1 MANFDAKQVT
11 PIEWAGIG
19 AGALAFLIS
28 FFPWYS
34 FSWDG
39 GGLGIGSSGSASAW
53 SVGIGGW
60 GAVLLLTAAAV
71 IILLPHLGTAVPNK
85 ATLWLGLAAGA
96 TVIILIRWLTLPD
109 DGGLGDLG
117 GLAGGGF
124 SSGAGFGLIIGL
136 IAAIVSGVAAFLTFQ
151 GAKKSA
157 A

>member
-34 FSWDG
+34 VSWDG
-39 GGLGIGSSGSASAW
+39 AGLGLGVNESASAW
-53 SVGIGGW
+53 TVGIGGW
-60 GAVLLLTAAAV
+60 GAVLLLVAAAV

-85 ATLWLGLAAGA
+85 ASLWLGFAAGA

-109 DGGLGDLG
+109 DGGLGNLG
-117 GLAGGGF
+117 AGDF

-136 IAAIVSGVAAFLTFQ
+136 LAAIVSGVAAFLTFQ
-151 GAKKSA
+151 SAKKA
-157 A
+157 AA

>member
-1 MANFDAKQVT
+1 MANFDTKQVT

-39 GGLGIGSSGSASAW
+39 GGLGIGSTSDSASAW

-60 GAVLLLTAAAV
+60 GAVLLLVAAAV
-71 IILLPHLGTAVPNK
+71 IIVLPHLGTTVPNK
-85 ATLWLGLAAGA
+85 ATLWLGFAAAA

-109 DGGLGDLG
+109 DGGLGA
-117 GLAGGGF
+117 LAGSGF

-136 IAAIVSGVAAFLTFQ
+136 IAAVVSGVAAFLNFQ
-151 GAKKSA
+151 SAKKA
-157 A
+157 TA

>member
-1 MANFDAKQVT
+1 MANFDTKQVT

-39 GGLGIGSSGSASAW
+39 GGLGIGATSDSASAW

-60 GAVLLLTAAAV
+60 GAVLLLVAAAV
-71 IILLPHLGTAVPNK
+71 IIVLPHVGTTVPNK
-85 ATLWLGLAAGA
+85 AALWLGFAAAA

-109 DGGLGDLG
+109 DGGLGA
-117 GLAGGGF
+117 LAGGGF

-136 IAAIVSGVAAFLTFQ
+136 IAAVVSGVAAFLYFQ
-151 GAKKSA
+151 GAKKA
-157 A
+157 TA

>member
-60 GAVLLLTAAAV
+60 GAVLLLVAAAV

-85 ATLWLGLAAGA
+85 ATLWLGFAAGA

-109 DGGLGDLG
+109 DGGLGSLTG
-117 GLAGGGF
+117 GEF

-136 IAAIVSGVAAFLTFQ
+136 LAAIASGVAAFLTFQ
-151 GAKKSA
+151 SAKKA
-157 A
+157 TA